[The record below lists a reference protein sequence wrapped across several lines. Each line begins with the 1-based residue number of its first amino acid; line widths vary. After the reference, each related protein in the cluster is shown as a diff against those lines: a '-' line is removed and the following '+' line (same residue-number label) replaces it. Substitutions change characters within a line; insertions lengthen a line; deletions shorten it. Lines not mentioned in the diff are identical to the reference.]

1 MLCVLLEAGGCTSKA
16 IGNPGPDCIYVDQ
29 VKTTL
34 HQLEGVD
41 SRINERLASS
51 PSPCLS
57 CADWFLAGSHEK
69 LDNLTTSPILNRLQA
84 TSKVATSPTCRRT
97 LFGDYSLKTRKP
109 SPSRSGGSHSGCE
122 GREGVGLSPHATL
135 DAAQKQRASQGSDG
149 SEESGAL
156 LKGCVHASEYVL
168 GPKLSLLS
176 LFYNCKII
184 FFLATPSAHES
195 SQARDQI

>member
-1 MLCVLLEAGGCTSKA
+1 MLCVLLEAGGCASRA

-51 PSPCLS
+51 PTPCLS

-69 LDNLTTSPILNRLQA
+69 LDNLTTSPILSRLHSA
-84 TSKVATSPTCRRT
+84 SKVATSPTCRRT

-109 SPSRSGGSHSGCE
+109 SPSRSGGPDGGLE
-122 GREGVGLSPHATL
+122 GEGVGLSPHTTE
-135 DAAQKQRASQGSDG
+135 SQGSDG
-149 SEESGAL
+149 SEETGAL
-156 LKGCVHASEYVL
+156 LKVCVHSSVYIL
-168 GPKLSLLS
+168 GAKLSVQS
-176 LFYNCKII
+176 LFVIARE
-184 FFLATPSAHES
+184 FLMTNPSS
-195 SQARDQI
+195 FVLVVVFVTVGKPVI